1 MHSFTENL
9 GTRPSKLCKN
19 LILNF
24 GTLGNFVVDFF
35 FFMETLWSKIF
46 GEKTFGKFFL
56 LKKVGGK
63 YKVDWGLI
71 DWGTRVD
78 WQGTS

>member
-1 MHSFTENL
+1 M
-9 GTRPSKLCKN
+9 
-19 LILNF
+19 
-24 GTLGNFVVDFF
+24 DFF

>member
-1 MHSFTENL
+1 MHSFTETL

-24 GTLGNFVVDFF
+24 GTLGNFLVDFF

-46 GEKTFGKFFL
+46 GEKTLVEIFWKKNIL
-56 LKKVGGK
+56 LKNVGGK
-63 YKVDWGLI
+63 Y
-71 DWGTRVD
+71 
-78 WQGTS
+78 

>member
-1 MHSFTENL
+1 MHYFTENL

-46 GEKTFGKFFL
+46 GEKTLVELFWKKNIL
-56 LKKVGGK
+56 LKMLVEN
-63 YKVDWGLI
+63 I
-71 DWGTRVD
+71 R
-78 WQGTS
+78 